1 MKRLLPRLG
10 DLMLLLFLLWGGQ
23 LTAQPIHRIGKA
35 MPGADSILPQPYLA
49 LTNANVLDVRTG
61 EILEN
66 RTVVLQDGLIQSITT
81 GAPPQGADV
90 QNVNGYYMLP
100 GFFDGHFHG
109 RTLDAAQ
116 FALESGVTTVLSAGA
131 YGMQDMT
138 FRDAVTAGYFP
149 GPDMLAAGVFVLRHL
164 GDNALEDP
172 RLFKFM
178 NVELEGA
185 ENLRRVV
192 QVNFERGVDWIK
204 TRVGGNTAAGV
215 ADAYWLYYTEEEVAA
230 MADKAARYGG
240 KIQCHIQSGDAAI
253 VAARAGCATLE
264 HGQYINEE
272 ALRVMRELGTVW
284 TPTYI
289 STEGFALPHD
299 DYNTPTARRVAPWI
313 LENQRRMLR
322 TAHELGVTMVTA
334 VDTPYG
340 PESVARLAGEI
351 NAFIDYGGMTP
362 LEAIQAAT
370 ITSAE
375 VYGLDGMTG
384 SIEEG
389 KEADIVLF
397 ERNPLEEPLNLHN
410 AMMVI
415 SNGRIAV
422 PFRSA
427 FPALNGRPDRSY

>member
-1 MKRLLPRLG
+1 MPSPNRRRTGRPQTNQGESESEKA
-10 DLMLLLFLLWGGQ
+10 
-23 LTAQPIHRIGKA
+23 LTPTRRPDAPSFSPVGWPAHRPANPSHRQGNA
-35 MPGADSILPQPYLA
+35 RRGFHPPQPYLA

-192 QVNFERGVDWIK
+192 QVNFERGVDLSLIHISEP
-204 TRVGGNTAAGV
+204 TR
-215 ADAYWLYYTEEEVAA
+215 
-230 MADKAARYGG
+230 
-240 KIQCHIQSGDAAI
+240 
-253 VAARAGCATLE
+253 
-264 HGQYINEE
+264 
-272 ALRVMRELGTVW
+272 
-284 TPTYI
+284 
-289 STEGFALPHD
+289 
-299 DYNTPTARRVAPWI
+299 
-313 LENQRRMLR
+313 
-322 TAHELGVTMVTA
+322 
-334 VDTPYG
+334 PY
-340 PESVARLAGEI
+340 
-351 NAFIDYGGMTP
+351 
-362 LEAIQAAT
+362 
-370 ITSAE
+370 
-375 VYGLDGMTG
+375 
-384 SIEEG
+384 
-389 KEADIVLF
+389 
-397 ERNPLEEPLNLHN
+397 
-410 AMMVI
+410 
-415 SNGRIAV
+415 
-422 PFRSA
+422 
-427 FPALNGRPDRSY
+427 

>member
-1 MKRLLPRLG
+1 MKSLIPGPRS
-10 DLMLLLFLLWGGQ
+10 LMLFGFVLWAGP
-23 LTAQPIHRIGKA
+23 LIAQPVHYRGKA
-35 MPGADSILPQPYLA
+35 LPDADSILMQPYLA

-61 EILEN
+61 EILDN
-66 RTVVLQDGLIQSITT
+66 RTVVLRDGLIQSITT
-81 GAPPQGADV
+81 AAPPAGTEVQDV
-90 QNVNGYYMLP
+90 NSYYVLP
-100 GFFDGHFHG
+100 GFFDGHYHG

-116 FALESGVTTVLSAGA
+116 FALESGVTTVLSASA
-131 YGMQDMT
+131 YGMQDVT
-138 FRDAVTAGYFP
+138 FRDAVKAGYFP
-149 GPDMLAAGVFVLRHL
+149 GPDMLAAGVYVLRQL

-178 NVELEGA
+178 NVEVQGS

-192 QVNFERGVDWIK
+192 RVNFERGVDWIK
-204 TRVGGNTAAGV
+204 TRVGGNTAGGV
-215 ADAYWLYYTEEEVAA
+215 ADAFWLYYTEEEVAA
-230 MADKAARYGG
+230 MADEAAEHGG
-240 KIQCHIQSGDAAI
+240 KIQCHIQGGEAAI
-253 VAARAGCATLE
+253 VAARGGCATIE

-272 ALRVMRELGTVW
+272 ALQVMQELGTVW

-299 DYNTPTARRVAPWI
+299 DYNTPMARRVAPWI
-313 LENQRRMLR
+313 LENQRNMLR
-322 TAHELGVTMVTA
+322 KAHELGVTMVTA

-351 NAFIDYGGMTP
+351 NAFIEYGGMTP

-375 VYGLDGMTG
+375 VYGLDEVTG

-397 ERNPLEEPLNLHN
+397 ERNPLKEPMNLHN

-427 FPALNGRPDRSY
+427 YPGLNGRPARSY